1 VDKFAILFALL
12 VGVSIGWDWAHHTVA
27 TECERLGKF
36 YVGKRT
42 FECVKIEEGKH
53 NG

>member
-1 VDKFAILFALL
+1 MDNFDFLFALM
-12 VGVSIGWDWAHHTVA
+12 VGIAIGWIWAHHAVA

-42 FECVKIEEGKH
+42 FECVKIEEGKRH
-53 NG
+53 G